1 MEFDIQNPLSQDL
14 QQSIF
19 AMESDHLPLL
29 NSDLDS
35 DHHLRRQIINLISI
49 FSQKLNHPFVSY
61 LAINYFH
68 RFHAVHS
75 IPGDKPWIL
84 KLVAVSCVSLAFK
97 MIGGD
102 SGVQKD
108 DELMFD
114 IGIVERMEF
123 MILGALQ
130 WRMRSITPFAFIK
143 FFVSFFK
150 LRMSSFDDDNA
161 NDDDQY
167 HHNHHH
173 QALKDRAT
181 EIIFKAQIDLKL
193 LGFKP
198 SLIAASALLC
208 ASHELYPFQF
218 PYFKNS
224 ISSCSYVNEDEL
236 LKCYSVVQELVM
248 DGYES
253 MLSCKTPIN
262 VLDLDYS
269 SSEDTHSKT
278 DEDEKRGLKRL
289 KMSTFGKT
297 PFQLS

>member
-1 MEFDIQNPLSQDL
+1 MEFQANHSPPSSMEFDLQNPVSQDL
-14 QQSIF
+14 QQSLF

-35 DHHLRRQIINLISI
+35 DHHLRRQIINLIS
-49 FSQKLNHPFVSY
+49 QKLNHPFVSY

-68 RFHAVHS
+68 RFHAIHS

-84 KLVAVSCVSLAFK
+84 KLVAASCVSLAFK

-108 DELMFD
+108 GELPFD
-114 IGIVERMEF
+114 IGIVEKMEF
-123 MILGALQ
+123 LILGALG

-143 FFVSFFK
+143 IFVSFFK
-150 LRMSSFDDDNA
+150 LRTTSFHDDDNA
-161 NDDDQY
+161 TDDDD
-167 HHNHHH
+167 HHH
-173 QALKDRAT
+173 QDLKDRAT
-181 EIIFKAQIDLKL
+181 EIIFKAQIDSKL
-193 LGFKP
+193 LDFKP

-208 ASHELYPFQF
+208 ASHELYPLQF

-236 LKCYSVVQELVM
+236 SKCYSVVQELVM
-248 DGYES
+248 DDYES

-269 SSEDTHSKT
+269 SSGDTHSKT
-278 DEDEKRGLKRL
+278 DEDETRELKS
-289 KMSTFGKT
+289 KEAEDKHF
-297 PFQLS
+297 

>member
-1 MEFDIQNPLSQDL
+1 MEFDLQNPLSQDL
-14 QQSIF
+14 KSLF

-29 NSDLDS
+29 NSDLDA

-49 FSQKLNHPFVSY
+49 FSHKLNHPFVSY

-68 RFHAVHS
+68 RFYAARS
-75 IPGDKPWIL
+75 IPGEKPWIL

-97 MIGGD
+97 MITGN
-102 SGVQKD
+102 SRVQND
-108 DELMFD
+108 GELMFD
-114 IGIVERMEF
+114 SGMVERMEF

-150 LRMSSFDDDNA
+150 LRKTSFHDDGNV
-161 NDDDQY
+161 NDDDRY
-167 HHNHHH
+167 HN

-181 EIIFKAQIDLKL
+181 EIIFKSQIDLKL

-198 SLIAASALLC
+198 SLIAASAVLSG
-208 ASHELYPFQF
+208 SHELYPLQF

-224 ISSCSYVNEDEL
+224 ISTCSYVNEDEL

-278 DEDEKRGLKRL
+278 NDDETRRLKRL
-289 KMSTFGKT
+289 KMTTFSKT